1 MNTIYRRNAD
11 VIEKTV
17 DDAIFLAHGETGG
30 LYQMNET
37 GRALWALM
45 AEGTSLDD
53 AVGTLTAAFPDV
65 DPARIAE
72 DIRTAI
78 ADMEANDLLLVLKG

>member
-1 MNTIYRRNAD
+1 MNTLYRRNAD
-11 VIEKTV
+11 VVEKTV
-17 DDAIFLAHGETGG
+17 DDVVFLAHGETGG
-30 LYQMNET
+30 LFQMNET

-45 AEGTSLDD
+45 VDETSLDD
-53 AVGTLTAAFPDV
+53 AIGTLAAAFPDV

-72 DIRTAI
+72 DVRTAI